1 MRGAVRTR
9 RRYNVA
15 VSSSLPR
22 RIIRPRTLAA
32 ACTALLAVL
41 AIECTVFN
49 LPFWS
54 TLAASTDSSAAF
66 NAMGDGLTR
75 DDDGMLRVV
84 DPTAAYLDL
93 TADGTSDYVRVD
105 VAEPSAGDATDDAT
119 DATDTDGGTDETD
132 TTDETDGTDTAG
144 DILRTFHLRFD
155 LDGAAGGVQ
164 PVCVDAPRS
173 RYARTGRASSIRVWV
188 QEPAGSRLPIGAVR
202 ANVKVPFA
210 WSWARVALL
219 TAVVALCVAWRPG
232 SRLWRTRLDP
242 ADRVQRRA
250 LAAALGALG
259 VAVLATA
266 AWSIAVMGPLVFH
279 DDGWYT
285 YDFDQYAHVA
295 DALLHGRVWL
305 DLPVSDALA
314 SAASPYDVDVR
325 AALLA
330 SGDGPLYWD
339 YAYHDGHWYSY
350 FGVLPSVLLYLPYQ
364 AFTGR
369 MLPTGAAVPILMFAF
384 TAAACLLIVRLLHR
398 IAPSVSLAAA
408 SMAIVGFLIGANACY
423 LWFRT
428 NFYSVPIAA
437 SLALTCLG
445 LWFWLGALPHETARH
460 ADGHRAAAGRSDS
473 RASVTDLA
481 AGTVRRRH
489 RDAATGL
496 SLPHLAAG
504 GACIAANFGCRPTF
518 CLAALLAIPLFS
530 TQIMRLLA
538 GVRTRA
544 IGVRAASRAPLA
556 VVLPAL
562 VVVVPLMAYNAAR
575 FGSPFDFGSAYQMTI
590 TDMVH
595 YRLPAADVPFVVF
608 YYLLA
613 PLRLTDDF
621 PFLALRPTPLPAWA
635 FTEPVV
641 GGLFA
646 LCPMALLAFLLPRM
660 RARLSAAYR
669 RTLTAM
675 LVLALVLV
683 IVDSFAGGLGW
694 RYMADFGW
702 LFSLA
707 CLPAFVRLADGTAA
721 FDPPVREDSLAEPSY
736 RRMPAH
742 RYLLRLA
749 VMLLMMAMLAVALMS
764 CFVRGRS
771 DSMTANNPALFHEV
785 RSWLALLGVA

>member
-1 MRGAVRTR
+1 M
-9 RRYNVA
+9 
-15 VSSSLPR
+15 
-22 RIIRPRTLAA
+22 
-32 ACTALLAVL
+32 ALLAVL
-41 AIECTVFN
+41 AVECAVFN

-54 TLAASTDSSAAF
+54 TLSASTDSSAAT
-66 NAMGDGLTR
+66 NAMGAGLVR

-105 VAEPSAGDATDDAT
+105 VAATDDAT
-119 DATDTDGGTDETD
+119 DTAD
-132 TTDETDGTDTAG
+132 TTDL
-144 DILRTFHLRFD
+144 LRTFHLRFD
-155 LDGAAGGVQ
+155 LDGAAGDVR
-164 PVCVDAPRS
+164 PVCVNAPRS
-173 RYARTGRASSIRVWV
+173 RYARTGRATSIRVWV
-188 QEPAGSRLPIGAVR
+188 QEPAGSRLPLAAVR
-202 ANVKVPFA
+202 ANAKVPFL

-219 TAVVALCVAWRPG
+219 SAVVALCVAWRPG

-242 ADRVQRRA
+242 ADRAQRRA
-250 LAAALGALG
+250 LAATLGALG

-266 AWSIAVMGPLVFH
+266 GWSIAVMGPLTFH
-279 DDGWYT
+279 DEGWYT

-314 SAASPYDVDVR
+314 AAQSPYDVDVR
-325 AALLA
+325 ASLLA

-350 FGVLPSVLLYLPYQ
+350 FGVLPAVLLYLPYQ
-364 AFTGR
+364 ALTGR
-369 MLPTGAAVPILMFAF
+369 MLPTGAAVPILMFMF
-384 TAAACLLIVRLLHR
+384 TVAACLLIVRLLHR
-398 IAPSVSLAAA
+398 FAPSVSLAAA
-408 SMAIVGFLIGANACY
+408 SMAVVGFLIGANACY

-437 SLALTCLG
+437 SLAFTCLG
-445 LWFWLGALPHETARH
+445 LWFWLGALPQAADDTATGRHRPDGRVAGRPHGEANRAHAAVGAAADAGTAR
-460 ADGHRAAAGRSDS
+460 
-473 RASVTDLA
+473 
-481 AGTVRRRH
+481 RRRH

-518 CLAALLAIPLFS
+518 CLAALLAFPLFW
-530 TQIMRLLA
+530 TQIARLAAGLRA
-538 GVRTRA
+538 RLFGVREA
-544 IGVRAASRAPLA
+544 LRAPLA
-556 VVLPAL
+556 IVLPAL
-562 VVVVPLMAYNAAR
+562 VVVAPLMAYNAAR
-575 FGSPFDFGSAYQMTI
+575 FGSPLDFGSVYQMTI
-590 TDMVH
+590 TDMVN
-595 YRLPAADVPFVVF
+595 YRLPSVDVPFVVF
-608 YYLLA
+608 YYLFA
-613 PLRLTDDF
+613 PLRFAGDF
-621 PFLALRPTPLPAWA
+621 PALALQPTPLPEWA

-646 LCPMALLAFLLPRM
+646 LCPMALLAFLLPCM
-660 RARLSAAYR
+660 RTRLSAAYR
-669 RTLTAM
+669 RTLTVA

-683 IVDSFAGGLGW
+683 VVDSFAGGLGW

-736 RRMPAH
+736 RRTPAH

-771 DSMTANNPALFHEV
+771 DSLSANNPALFHEV
-785 RSWLALLGVA
+785 RSWFALLGIG

>member
-1 MRGAVRTR
+1 MRAAVRTH

-15 VSSSLPR
+15 VSSSLSR

-32 ACTALLAVL
+32 ACMALLAVL
-41 AIECTVFN
+41 AVECTVFN

-75 DDDGMLRVV
+75 DDDGLLRVV

-105 VAEPSAGDATDDAT
+105 VAEPTAGDAAADP
-119 DATDTDGGTDETD
+119 
-132 TTDETDGTDTAG
+132 DTAADAGEAAG
-144 DILRTFHLRFD
+144 DADGDGRILRTIHLRFD
-155 LDGAAGGVQ
+155 LDGAAGDVQ

-173 RYARTGRASSIRVWV
+173 RYARVGRASSIRVWV
-188 QEPAGSRLPIGAVR
+188 QEPAGSRLPLTAVR
-202 ANVKVPFA
+202 ANVTVPFA

-219 TAVVALCVAWRPG
+219 AALVALCVAWRPG

-242 ADRVQRRA
+242 SDRVQRRT
-250 LAAALGALG
+250 LAAMLGALG
-259 VAVLATA
+259 VAVLTTA
-266 AWSIAVMGPLVFH
+266 GWSIAVTGPLVFH

-314 SAASPYDVDVR
+314 SATSPYDVDVR
-325 AALLA
+325 AALLD
-330 SGDGPLYWD
+330 SDDGPLYWD

-364 AFTGR
+364 ALTGR
-369 MLPTGAAVPILMFAF
+369 MLPTGAAVPILMAAF
-384 TAAACLLIVRLLHR
+384 TVAACLLIVRLLHR
-398 IAPSVSLAAA
+398 IAPSVSLATA
-408 SMAIVGFLIGANACY
+408 SMAIGGFLIGTNACY

-445 LWFWLGALPHETARH
+445 LWFWLGALPQDRP
-460 ADGHRAAAGRSDS
+460 ADGAA
-473 RASVTDLA
+473 
-481 AGTVRRRH
+481 RRRRT

-530 TQIMRLLA
+530 TQIARLIA
-538 GVRTRA
+538 GVRDRA
-544 IGVRAASRAPLA
+544 IGVRAALRAPLA

-562 VVVVPLMAYNAAR
+562 VVVVPLMAYNVAR
-575 FGSPFDFGSAYQMTI
+575 FGSPLDFGSAYQMTI

-595 YRLPAADVPFVVF
+595 YRLPAVDVPFVVG

-613 PLRLTDDF
+613 PLRFTGDF
-621 PFLALRPTPLPAWA
+621 PFLALQPTPLPAWA

-660 RARLSAAYR
+660 RARLAAEER
-669 RTLTAM
+669 RMLGVA
-675 LVLALVLV
+675 LVLALALV
-683 IVDSFAGGLGW
+683 VIDSFAGGLGW

-707 CLPAFVRLADGTAA
+707 CLPAFVRLADGAAA
-721 FDPPVREDSLAEPSY
+721 FGQPVREDSLAEPAY
-736 RRMPAH
+736 RRTPAH

-749 VMLLMMAMLAVALMS
+749 VMLLMMAMLAVALVS

-771 DSMTANNPALFHEV
+771 DSLTANNPALFHEV
-785 RSWLALLGVA
+785 RSWFALLGVA